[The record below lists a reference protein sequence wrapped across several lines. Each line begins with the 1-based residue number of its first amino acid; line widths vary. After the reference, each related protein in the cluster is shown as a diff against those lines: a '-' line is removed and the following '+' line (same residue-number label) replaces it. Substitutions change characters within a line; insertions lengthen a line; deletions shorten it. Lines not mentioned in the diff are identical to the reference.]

1 MCVMVLSLGIEDI
14 QYKIENLESDLNNT
28 NYPSWI
34 DALVKMLSG
43 MKYGEDQDEPISKK
57 I

>member
-1 MCVMVLSLGIEDI
+1 MNLSSGIEDI
-14 QYKIENLESDLNNT
+14 QYKIENLDSGLNDT

-34 DALVKMLSG
+34 EVLMRIISG
-43 MKYGEDQDEPISKK
+43 MKYGEDQDELISRN

>member
-1 MCVMVLSLGIEDI
+1 MCDGLSLGIEDI
-14 QYKIENLESDLNNT
+14 QYKIENLESDLNDA

-34 DALVKMLSG
+34 DALVNMLSG
-43 MKYGEDQDEPISKK
+43 VKYGEDQDELISKK